1 MRKKIPR
8 NSCGIFNIVDFVANL
23 CYNFGWD

>member
-8 NSCGIFNIVDFVANL
+8 DSCGIFNIVDFVANL